1 MALVSQ
7 IAVINAVNR
16 LSVIIQQ
23 RGGDY
28 QLGQLG

>member
-16 LSVIIQQ
+16 LNVIIQQ